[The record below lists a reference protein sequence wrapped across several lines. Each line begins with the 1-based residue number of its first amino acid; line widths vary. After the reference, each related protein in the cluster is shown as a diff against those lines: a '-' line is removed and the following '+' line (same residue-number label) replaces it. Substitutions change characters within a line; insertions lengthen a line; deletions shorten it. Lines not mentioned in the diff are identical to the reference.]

1 MAYDRSRE
9 VSEAIA
15 AGRRAIEA
23 LRSARASLDSAGS
36 WGWFD
41 VFAGGF
47 VTSVI
52 KHSRLR
58 DAREAL
64 AVAATELQAFSRET
78 ADVRELAQG
87 VVGVSAFDSVIDIA
101 FDNAVMDLIVQSRI
115 SDAKGRVDDAI
126 RRTQDAVD
134 RLEALR

>member
-9 VSEAIA
+9 VAEAIA

-23 LRSARASLDSAGS
+23 LRSARGSLDSAGS

-64 AVAATELQAFSRET
+64 AVAATEL
-78 ADVRELAQG
+78 AQG
-87 VVGVSAFDSVIDIA
+87 VVGVSALDSVIDIA
-101 FDNAVMDLIVQSRI
+101 LDNAVMDLIVQSKI
-115 SDAKGRVDDAI
+115 SDAKDRVDDAI